1 MKTIILLLIFLI
13 LQVSSFATNTY
24 SLNNNIKSNID
35 TLANQLKYLTS
46 NYDKNE
52 KEISDL
58 LRLYYDNYEN
68 IIGFEIKKDK
78 KYLFSSSRN
87 ADAMSFFKD
96 KAFDKALYKTSH
108 FYTKDI
114 INDKDEK
121 IGELIVYFKEIIK
134 FTSEELNY
142 LKNKKVLKIQNDS
155 NLPPYNFNEDGIVK
169 GYSID
174 YMNLIA
180 NILAIEIKYVQGNWD
195 DFMNMLENNEIDLM
209 ANILKSKK
217 REERFLFTRD
227 SYVSSPL
234 AILTRIDHKEVHT
247 FKELEGETVALV
259 KGYHSYDRVK
269 SNYPKI
275 NIYPTKNTYEMIN
288 AVSTNKADASYG
300 LKSVLDYTI
309 NKHLFTNLKTMKNN
323 DDKELGFYF
332 AFNRDN
338 YILKNIIEKAQKQI
352 SKEELNNLNLKWF
365 KKAKVTKIQ
374 SKDYLFT
381 KEEIDYLNKAK
392 KIKMCVDPNY
402 LPYEY
407 INNEGKYVGIIAN
420 FITKLSK
427 NSGINFELINTSS
440 WSESLEAIKEGKCD
454 VLPNTGQTISR
465 EKYLNF
471 TQDYFNFS
479 NVIATKDNKIF
490 IDSIEKL
497 KDKKIGVI
505 KNYSIAERLRYR
517 YPDFNFVTVENTL
530 DGLKKLKD
538 NKIYAFVDTFP
549 SLAYNMQ
556 NSSITGI
563 KISGK
568 ITISSSSKIAIRK
581 DNIIL
586 QKIMNKAINSVKPH
600 EKEELLNRWLTV
612 IKEEKINTE
621 LLIKIVSFIVLIS
634 LLIILFIIYKSNRKL
649 STLNKKLEKISQT
662 DKLTS
667 LYNRTKLDMIL
678 EFEFKNKKRYEKPL
692 SIIIIDIDHFKKI
705 NDTYGHLVG
714 DKILVEFSNIIKANI
729 RETDF
734 IGRWGGEEFLVVL
747 PFTKEK
753 DAYNLASKLR
763 KLIAK
768 KPLYKNIN
776 VTASFGVVE
785 CKDSDC
791 NKALLNA
798 DKALYEAKNSNRN
811 CVKVFVD

>member
-13 LQVSSFATNTY
+13 FQVSSFATNKY

-46 NYDKNE
+46 NYDKNK

-58 LRLYYDNYEN
+58 LKLYYDNYEN

-87 ADAMSFFKD
+87 DEIITLLTNKS
-96 KAFDKALYKTSH
+96 FDKTLYKTPQ
-108 FYTKDI
+108 FYKKDI
-114 INDKDEK
+114 INNKDEK

-134 FTSEELNY
+134 FTSEELKY
-142 LKNKKVLKIQNDS
+142 LENKTVLKIQNDS
-155 NLPPYNFNEDGIVK
+155 NLPPYNFNEDGLAK

-180 NILAIEIKYVQGNWD
+180 NKLAIEIKYVQGNWD
-195 DFMNMLENNEIDLM
+195 DFMNMLEKNEIDLM
-209 ANILKSKK
+209 VNILKSKK
-217 REERFLFTRD
+217 REERFLFTSD

-234 AILTRIDHKEVHT
+234 AILTRINHKEVHT
-247 FKELEGETVALV
+247 FKELEGKTVALV

-269 SNYPKI
+269 STYPKI

-288 AVSTNKADASYG
+288 AVASNKADASYG
-300 LKSVLDYTI
+300 LKSVLDYNI
-309 NKHLFTNLKTMKNN
+309 NKHLFTNLKTMKNT
-323 DDKELGFYF
+323 DDKEFGFYF
-332 AFNRDN
+332 AFNKDN

-365 KKAKVTKIQ
+365 KKVKVTKIK

-407 INNEGKYVGIIAN
+407 INHEGKYVGIIAN

-454 VLPNTGQTISR
+454 VLPNAVQTISR
-465 EKYLNF
+465 KKYLNF
-471 TQDYFNFS
+471 TQDYFTFS

-517 YPDFNFVTVENTL
+517 YPDFNFINVENTL

-556 NSSITGI
+556 NSSINGI

-568 ITISSSSKIAIRK
+568 ISISSSSKIAIRK

-621 LLIKIVSFIVLIS
+621 LLIKIVSIIVLIS

-678 EFEFKNKKRYEKPL
+678 EFEFKNKKRYKKPL
-692 SIIIIDIDHFKKI
+692 SIIIIDIDHFKQI

-714 DKILVEFSNIIKANI
+714 DKILIEFSNILKANI

-747 PFTKEK
+747 PFSKEE

>member
-1 MKTIILLLIFLI
+1 
-13 LQVSSFATNTY
+13 
-24 SLNNNIKSNID
+24 
-35 TLANQLKYLTS
+35 
-46 NYDKNE
+46 DKNK

-87 ADAMSFFKD
+87 DETITLLTNKS
-96 KAFDKALYKTSH
+96 FDKTLYKTPQ
-108 FYTKDI
+108 FYKKDI
-114 INDKDEK
+114 INNKDEK

-134 FTSEELNY
+134 FTSEELKY
-142 LKNKKVLKIQNDS
+142 LENKTVLKIQNDS
-155 NLPPYNFNEDGIVK
+155 NLPPYNFNEDGLVK

-180 NILAIEIKYVQGNWD
+180 NKLAIEIKYVQGNWD

-209 ANILKSKK
+209 VNILKSKK
-217 REERFLFTRD
+217 REERFLFTSD

-234 AILTRIDHKEVHT
+234 AILTRINHKEVHT
-247 FKELEGETVALV
+247 FKELEGKTVALV

-269 SNYPKI
+269 STYPKI

-288 AVSTNKADASYG
+288 AVASNKADASYG
-300 LKSVLDYTI
+300 LKSVLDYNI
-309 NKHLFTNLKTMKNN
+309 NKHLFTNLKTMKNT
-323 DDKELGFYF
+323 DDKEFGFYF
-332 AFNRDN
+332 AFNKDN

-365 KKAKVTKIQ
+365 KKVKVTKIK

-407 INNEGKYVGIIAN
+407 INHEGKYVGIIAN

-427 NSGINFELINTSS
+427 NSGINFDIIKTSS

-454 VLPNTGQTISR
+454 VLPNAVQTTSR
-465 EKYLNF
+465 KKYLNF
-471 TQDYFNFS
+471 TQDYFTFS

-497 KDKKIGVI
+497 IGKKIGVI
-505 KNYSIAERLRYR
+505 KNYSIAERLKYR
-517 YPDFNFVTVENTL
+517 YPNLTLINVENTL

-538 NKIYAFVDTFP
+538 NKIYAFIDTFP

-556 NSSITGI
+556 NSSINGI

-568 ITISSSSKIAIRK
+568 ININSSSKIAIRK

-586 QKIMNKAINSVKPH
+586 QKIMNKAINSVTSH
-600 EKEELLNRWLTV
+600 EREELLNRWLTV

-621 LLIKIVSFIVLIS
+621 LLIKIVSIIVLIS
-634 LLIILFIIYKSNRKL
+634 LLLILFIIYKSNRKL

-678 EFEFKNKKRYEKPL
+678 EFEFKNKKRYKKPL
-692 SIIIIDIDHFKKI
+692 SIIIIDIDHFKQI

-714 DKILVEFSNIIKANI
+714 DKILIEFSNILKANI

-747 PFTKEK
+747 PFSKEE